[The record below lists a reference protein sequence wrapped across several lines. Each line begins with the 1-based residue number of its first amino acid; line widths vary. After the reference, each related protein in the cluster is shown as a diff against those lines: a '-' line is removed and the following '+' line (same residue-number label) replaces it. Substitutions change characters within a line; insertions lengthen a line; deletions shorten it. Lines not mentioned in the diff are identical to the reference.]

1 MVNVN
6 KENSSNT
13 STVYIGG
20 KHHCALVGR
29 ANTGLEFAGVM
40 GWMTQSSNSFILT

>member
-1 MVNVN
+1 MVNTN

-20 KHHCALVGR
+20 KQHCVLIGR
-29 ANTGLEFAGVM
+29 ANTGQEFAEVM
-40 GWMTQSSNSFILT
+40 GWMTQSSHSFILI

>member
-1 MVNVN
+1 MVNTN

-20 KHHCALVGR
+20 KQHCVLLGR
-29 ANTGLEFAGVM
+29 ANTGLEFAEIM
-40 GWMTQSSNSFILT
+40 GWMTQSSHSFILI